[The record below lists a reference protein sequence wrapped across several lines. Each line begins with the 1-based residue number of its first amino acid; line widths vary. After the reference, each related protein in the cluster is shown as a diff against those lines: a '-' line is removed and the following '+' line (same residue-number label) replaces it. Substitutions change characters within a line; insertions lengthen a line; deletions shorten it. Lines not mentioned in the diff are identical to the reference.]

1 MFSFEEFN
9 SCESYSDK
17 IGYAKKHL
25 EFLGS
30 GSSRHVFAIDDKRV
44 LKVAL
49 NENGIIQN
57 NVEKFYSDSEWERL
71 ARVFGHDDDFM
82 WLVSERTAPIDG
94 SLFESTF
101 GISIDK
107 LYIHLYHQRMGI
119 FSEDIDEK
127 ENIPVSESVR
137 QLLEIKRKTKDV
149 AIVKEILQKS
159 VEMGFNNADIPIIE
173 NWGLRRNQ
181 NGDYLVIT
189 DCGNFDQ
196 RFRKFPSVNQD
207 STSPL

>member
-30 GSSRHVFAIDDKRV
+30 GSSRHAFAIDDKKI
-44 LKVAL
+44 LKVAS
-49 NENGIIQN
+49 NENGIMQN
-57 NVEKFYSDSEWERL
+57 NVEKFYCDSDWERL
-71 ARVFGHDDDFM
+71 TKIFEYDEDFM
-82 WLVSERTAPIDG
+82 WLVSERTAPIDIY
-94 SLFESTF
+94 LFESIF

-107 LYIHLYHQRMGI
+107 LYIHLYHQRAGL
-119 FSEDIDEK
+119 FPEEVKEDS
-127 ENIPVSESVR
+127 PVSENVR
-137 QLLEIKRKTKDV
+137 ELLEMKKKTKDV
-149 AIVKEILQKS
+149 PIVKEILQKS
-159 VEMGFNNADIPIIE
+159 VELGFNNADIAIIE
-173 NWGLRRNQ
+173 NWGLRKTP

-189 DCGNFDQ
+189 DSGNFDQ
-196 RFRKFPSVNQD
+196 RFRKFPSKNQD

>member
-1 MFSFEEFN
+1 
-9 SCESYSDK
+9 
-17 IGYAKKHL
+17 
-25 EFLGS
+25 
-30 GSSRHVFAIDDKRV
+30 
-44 LKVAL
+44 
-49 NENGIIQN
+49 
-57 NVEKFYSDSEWERL
+57 
-71 ARVFGHDDDFM
+71 
-82 WLVSERTAPIDG
+82 
-94 SLFESTF
+94 
-101 GISIDK
+101 
-107 LYIHLYHQRMGI
+107 MGI